1 MANIVKLAK
10 NGYGQVELNQVAF
23 RRDGRVEAQC
33 KLDATEFPAGSTAIG
48 SVAENGMLFA
58 IDQVN
63 RTLAKATGTLAAA
76 EVIGFHYSAEK
87 LYDERKPQLRNFYVA
102 GGEDFLPRLGYLAV
116 GDKFHTNTVCYDTD
130 TYKDVAAIKAALAGG
145 TKVYAGIATDD
156 TGYWELVA
164 SAPAAGPVARLVEV
178 GTMPDGQVGLKFQII
193 KV

>member
-1 MANIVKLAK
+1 MNLNNLIAGTELEGKTLDEIIKATAGDAAKAGVFNNAAQVWNHTFYWNCMAK
-10 NGYGQVELNQVAF
+10 NGG
-23 RRDGRVEAQC
+23 G
-33 KLDATEFPAGSTAIG
+33 
-48 SVAENGMLFA
+48 
-58 IDQVN
+58 
-63 RTLAKATGTLAAA
+63 KATGALAAT

-130 TYKDVAAIKAALAGG
+130 TYANVAAVKTALAGG
-145 TKVYAGIATDD
+145 TKIYAGIATDGS
-156 TGYWELVA
+156 GYWELVS